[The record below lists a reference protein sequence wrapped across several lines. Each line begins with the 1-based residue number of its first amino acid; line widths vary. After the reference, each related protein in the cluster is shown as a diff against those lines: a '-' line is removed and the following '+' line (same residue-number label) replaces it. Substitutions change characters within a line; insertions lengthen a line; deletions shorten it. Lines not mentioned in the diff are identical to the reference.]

1 MQYFSIGDICKSRF
15 WASIE
20 FKPTGTGFRIGK
32 TYGGTKTGLVICA
45 RRVVIIAHIR

>member
-1 MQYFSIGDICKSRF
+1 MYFSIGDICKSRL

-20 FKPTGTGFRIGK
+20 FKRCGWCWPYIGP

-45 RRVVIIAHIR
+45 GRVVIVAHIR